1 MFLFIN
7 VLPYYRDTDCIN
19 TIKVSISNRPYCIS
33 APYFFKPADNSK
45 FKYVN
50 SNNDIFTFVHV
61 NN

>member
-33 APYFFKPADNSK
+33 APYLFFKPAEK

-50 SNNDIFTFVHV
+50 SNNDIFTFEHA